1 MQKITISIDEI
12 NNNPNLDISERLA
25 NLKNKYNDKYS
36 EDDLKSLAI
45 ASIKQE
51 YELFANNRINFT
63 KEADD
68 LLEKIK
74 NGGELSNKEAFILN
88 CDDPQIISEYSKLDD
103 IKKQIKEDNA
113 ITLNDFNFLCE
124 AMKLDS
130 HTKRLLEIGYKS
142 KGLISDYSQSV
153 GKISLDDFNFLCET
167 MKLDPYMKRLLEI
180 GYKSKGLISDYSQSV
195 VKISLDDFEYLCSS
209 TGMDDEIKS
218 VLLAEFQNKGLI
230 SEFKLENSEK
240 HHK

>member
-12 NNNPNLDISERLA
+12 NNNSNLDISERIA
-25 NLKNKYNDKYS
+25 NLKNKYKDKYS

-51 YELFANNRINFT
+51 YELYANNRINFT

-88 CDDPQIISEYSKLDD
+88 CDNPQIISKYLKFDD

-153 GKISLDDFNFLCET
+153 GKISLDDF
-167 MKLDPYMKRLLEI
+167 
-180 GYKSKGLISDYSQSV
+180 
-195 VKISLDDFEYLCSS
+195 EYLCSS
-209 TGMDDEIKS
+209 AGMDDEIKS

-230 SEFKLENSEK
+230 SEFKLENNEK

>member
-12 NNNPNLDISERLA
+12 KNNPNLDISERLA
-25 NLKNKYNDKYS
+25 KLKNKYKDKYS
-36 EDDLKSLAI
+36 EDDLKSLVI

-88 CDDPQIISEYSKLDD
+88 CDDPKIISEYSKFDD
-103 IKKQIKEDNA
+103 IKNRIQDNNA
-113 ITLNDFNFLCE
+113 VTLDDFNFLCE

-142 KGLISDYSQSV
+142 KGLISDYSQNV
-153 GKISLDDFNFLCET
+153 G
-167 MKLDPYMKRLLEI
+167 
-180 GYKSKGLISDYSQSV
+180 
-195 VKISLDDFEYLCSS
+195 KISLDDFEYLCSS
-209 TGMDDEIKS
+209 AGMDDEIKS

-230 SEFKLENSEK
+230 SEFKLENNEK
-240 HHK
+240 HYK

>member
-12 NNNPNLDISERLA
+12 NNNPNLDISERIA
-25 NLKNKYNDKYS
+25 NLKNKYKDKYS

-51 YELFANNRINFT
+51 YELYANNRINFT

-88 CDDPQIISEYSKLDD
+88 CDDPQIISKYLKFDD

-153 GKISLDDFNFLCET
+153 GKISLDDF
-167 MKLDPYMKRLLEI
+167 
-180 GYKSKGLISDYSQSV
+180 
-195 VKISLDDFEYLCSS
+195 EYLCSS
-209 TGMDDEIKS
+209 AGMDDEIKS

>member
-25 NLKNKYNDKYS
+25 NLKNKYKDKYS

-88 CDDPQIISEYSKLDD
+88 CDDPQIISKYSKLDD

-153 GKISLDDFNFLCET
+153 GKISLDDF
-167 MKLDPYMKRLLEI
+167 
-180 GYKSKGLISDYSQSV
+180 
-195 VKISLDDFEYLCSS
+195 EYLCSS

-218 VLLAEFQNKGLI
+218 VLLTEFQNKGLI

-240 HHK
+240 HHKQNYKN

>member
-12 NNNPNLDISERLA
+12 NNNPNLDISERMA
-25 NLKNKYNDKYS
+25 NLKNKYKDKYS

-51 YELFANNRINFT
+51 YELYANNRINFT

-74 NGGELSNKEAFILN
+74 NGGELSNKEVFILN
-88 CDDPQIISEYSKLDD
+88 CDDPQIISKYLKFDD

-153 GKISLDDFNFLCET
+153 GKISLDDF
-167 MKLDPYMKRLLEI
+167 
-180 GYKSKGLISDYSQSV
+180 
-195 VKISLDDFEYLCSS
+195 EYLCSS
-209 TGMDDEIKS
+209 AGMDDEIKS

-230 SEFKLENSEK
+230 SKFKLENNEK

>member
-25 NLKNKYNDKYS
+25 NLKNKYKDKYS
-36 EDDLKSLAI
+36 EDDLKGIVI

-74 NGGELSNKEAFILN
+74 NGCELSNKEAFILN
-88 CDDPQIISEYSKLDD
+88 CDDPQIISEYSKFDD
-103 IKKQIKEDNA
+103 IKNRIQDNNA
-113 ITLNDFNFLCE
+113 ITLDDFNFLCE
-124 AMKLDS
+124 AMKLDP

-142 KGLISDYSQSV
+142 KGLIS
-153 GKISLDDFNFLCET
+153 
-167 MKLDPYMKRLLEI
+167 
-180 GYKSKGLISDYSQSV
+180 
-195 VKISLDDFEYLCSS
+195 
-209 TGMDDEIKS
+209 
-218 VLLAEFQNKGLI
+218 
-230 SEFKLENSEK
+230 EFKPENNK
-240 HHK
+240 KYHK

>member
-25 NLKNKYNDKYS
+25 KLKTKYKDKYS

-74 NGGELSNKEAFILN
+74 NGGELSDREAFILN
-88 CDDPQIISEYSKLDD
+88 CDDPQIISEYSKFDD
-103 IKKQIKEDNA
+103 IKNRIQDNNA
-113 ITLNDFNFLCE
+113 VTLDDFNFLCE

-130 HTKRLLEIGYKS
+130 HIKRLLEIGYKS
-142 KGLISDYSQSV
+142 KGLISDYSQNA
-153 GKISLDDFNFLCET
+153 GK
-167 MKLDPYMKRLLEI
+167 
-180 GYKSKGLISDYSQSV
+180 LI
-195 VKISLDDFEYLCSS
+195 LDDFEYLFSS
-209 TGMDDEIKS
+209 AKMDDDIKA
-218 VLLAEFQNKGLI
+218 VLLAEFKNKGLI

-240 HHK
+240 YHR

>member
-12 NNNPNLDISERLA
+12 NNNPNLDLSERLA
-25 NLKNKYNDKYS
+25 NLKNKYKDKYS

-88 CDDPQIISEYSKLDD
+88 CDDPQIISEYSKFDD

-124 AMKLDS
+124 SMKLDPYM
-130 HTKRLLEIGYKS
+130 KRLLEVGYKS

-153 GKISLDDFNFLCET
+153 GKISLDDF
-167 MKLDPYMKRLLEI
+167 
-180 GYKSKGLISDYSQSV
+180 
-195 VKISLDDFEYLCSS
+195 EYLCSS
-209 TGMDDEIKS
+209 AGMDDEIKS
-218 VLLAEFQNKGLI
+218 VVLAEFQNKGLI
-230 SEFKLENSEK
+230 SEFKPENSEK
-240 HHK
+240 YHR

>member
-63 KEADD
+63 EEADD

-153 GKISLDDFNFLCET
+153 GKISLDDF
-167 MKLDPYMKRLLEI
+167 
-180 GYKSKGLISDYSQSV
+180 
-195 VKISLDDFEYLCSS
+195 EYLCSS
-209 TGMDDEIKS
+209 AGMDDEIKS

-240 HHK
+240 HHR

>member
-1 MQKITISIDEI
+1 MQKIAISIDEI

-25 NLKNKYNDKYS
+25 NLKNKYKDKYS

-88 CDDPQIISEYSKLDD
+88 CDDPQIISKYSKFDD

-153 GKISLDDFNFLCET
+153 GKISLDDF
-167 MKLDPYMKRLLEI
+167 
-180 GYKSKGLISDYSQSV
+180 
-195 VKISLDDFEYLCSS
+195 EYLCSS

>member
-25 NLKNKYNDKYS
+25 KLKTKYKDKYS

-74 NGGELSNKEAFILN
+74 NGGELSDRDAFILN
-88 CDDPQIISEYSKLDD
+88 CDDPQIISEYSKFDD
-103 IKKQIKEDNA
+103 IKNRIQDNNA
-113 ITLNDFNFLCE
+113 VTLDDFNFLCE
-124 AMKLDS
+124 TMKLDS

-142 KGLISDYSQSV
+142 KGLISDCSQNV
-153 GKISLDDFNFLCET
+153 GKL
-167 MKLDPYMKRLLEI
+167 
-180 GYKSKGLISDYSQSV
+180 
-195 VKISLDDFEYLCSS
+195 SLDDFEYLCNSAK
-209 TGMDDEIKS
+209 MDDDIKA
-218 VLLAEFQNKGLI
+218 VLLAEFKNKGLI
-230 SEFKLENSEK
+230 SEFKPENSEK
-240 HHK
+240 HHR

>member
-1 MQKITISIDEI
+1 MQKITISIEEI

-25 NLKNKYNDKYS
+25 KLKNKYKDKYS

-74 NGGELSNKEAFILN
+74 NGGELSDRDAFILN
-88 CDDPQIISEYSKLDD
+88 CDDPQIISEYSKFDD
-103 IKKQIKEDNA
+103 IKKRIQDNNA
-113 ITLNDFNFLCE
+113 VTLDDFNFLCE
-124 AMKLDS
+124 TMKLDS

-142 KGLISDYSQSV
+142 KGLISDYSQSA
-153 GKISLDDFNFLCET
+153 GKLSLDDFNFLCET
-167 MKLDPYMKRLLEI
+167 MKLDSHTKRLLEI
-180 GYKSKGLISDYSQSV
+180 GYKSKGLISDYSQNAG
-195 VKISLDDFEYLCSS
+195 KLTLDDFEYLCSS
-209 TGMDDEIKS
+209 AKMDDDIKA
-218 VLLAEFQNKGLI
+218 VLLAEFKNKGLI
-230 SEFKLENSEK
+230 SEFKPENSEK
-240 HHK
+240 HHR

>member
-25 NLKNKYNDKYS
+25 NLKNKYKDKYS

-88 CDDPQIISEYSKLDD
+88 CDDPQIISKYSKFDD

-153 GKISLDDFNFLCET
+153 GKISLDDF
-167 MKLDPYMKRLLEI
+167 
-180 GYKSKGLISDYSQSV
+180 
-195 VKISLDDFEYLCSS
+195 EYLCSS
-209 TGMDDEIKS
+209 TGMHDEIKS

-230 SEFKLENSEK
+230 SEFKLENNEK

>member
-88 CDDPQIISEYSKLDD
+88 CDDPQIISEYSKFDD

-153 GKISLDDFNFLCET
+153 GKISLDDF
-167 MKLDPYMKRLLEI
+167 
-180 GYKSKGLISDYSQSV
+180 
-195 VKISLDDFEYLCSS
+195 EYLCSS
-209 TGMDDEIKS
+209 AGMDDEIKS
-218 VLLAEFQNKGLI
+218 VVLAEFQNKGLI
-230 SEFKLENSEK
+230 SEFKPENSEK
-240 HHK
+240 YHR

>member
-1 MQKITISIDEI
+1 MKK
-12 NNNPNLDISERLA
+12 NNPNLEISERLA
-25 NLKNKYNDKYS
+25 NLKNKYKDKYS
-36 EDDLKSLAI
+36 EDDLKGIAI

-51 YELFANNRINFT
+51 YELFANSRINFT

-88 CDDPQIISEYSKLDD
+88 CDDPQIISKYSKFDD

-153 GKISLDDFNFLCET
+153 GKISLDDF
-167 MKLDPYMKRLLEI
+167 
-180 GYKSKGLISDYSQSV
+180 
-195 VKISLDDFEYLCSS
+195 EYLCSS
-209 TGMDDEIKS
+209 AGMDDEIKS
-218 VLLAEFQNKGLI
+218 VLLAEF
-230 SEFKLENSEK
+230 
-240 HHK
+240 

>member
-12 NNNPNLDISERLA
+12 NNNPNLDISERIA
-25 NLKNKYNDKYS
+25 NLKNKYKDKYS

-51 YELFANNRINFT
+51 YELYANNRINFT

-88 CDDPQIISEYSKLDD
+88 CDDPQIISKYLKFDD

-153 GKISLDDFNFLCET
+153 GKISLDDF
-167 MKLDPYMKRLLEI
+167 
-180 GYKSKGLISDYSQSV
+180 
-195 VKISLDDFEYLCSS
+195 EYLCSS
-209 TGMDDEIKS
+209 AGMEDEIKS

-230 SEFKLENSEK
+230 SEFKPENNEK
-240 HHK
+240 HHR

>member
-12 NNNPNLDISERLA
+12 KNNPNLDISERLVK
-25 NLKNKYNDKYS
+25 LKNKYKDKYS

-88 CDDPQIISEYSKLDD
+88 CDDPQIISEYSKFDD
-103 IKKQIKEDNA
+103 IKNRIQDNNA
-113 ITLNDFNFLCE
+113 ITLDDFNFLCE
-124 AMKLDS
+124 AMKLDP

-142 KGLISDYSQSV
+142 KGLISDYSQNV
-153 GKISLDDFNFLCET
+153 G
-167 MKLDPYMKRLLEI
+167 
-180 GYKSKGLISDYSQSV
+180 
-195 VKISLDDFEYLCSS
+195 KISLDDFEYLCSS
-209 TGMDDEIKS
+209 AGMDDEIKS

-230 SEFKLENSEK
+230 SEFKLENNEK
-240 HHK
+240 HYK

>member
-12 NNNPNLDISERLA
+12 NNNPNLDISERIA
-25 NLKNKYNDKYS
+25 NLKNKYKDKYS

-51 YELFANNRINFT
+51 YELYANNRINFT

-88 CDDPQIISEYSKLDD
+88 CDDPQIISKYLKFDD

-153 GKISLDDFNFLCET
+153 GKISLDDF
-167 MKLDPYMKRLLEI
+167 
-180 GYKSKGLISDYSQSV
+180 
-195 VKISLDDFEYLCSS
+195 EYLCSS
-209 TGMDDEIKS
+209 AGMEDEIKS

-230 SEFKLENSEK
+230 SEFKLENNEK

>member
-124 AMKLDS
+124 TMKLDS

-153 GKISLDDFNFLCET
+153 G
-167 MKLDPYMKRLLEI
+167 
-180 GYKSKGLISDYSQSV
+180 
-195 VKISLDDFEYLCSS
+195 KISLDDFEYLCSS

>member
-124 AMKLDS
+124 TMKLDS

-153 GKISLDDFNFLCET
+153 GKISLDDF
-167 MKLDPYMKRLLEI
+167 
-180 GYKSKGLISDYSQSV
+180 
-195 VKISLDDFEYLCSS
+195 EYLCSS
-209 TGMDDEIKS
+209 AGMDDEIKS

>member
-1 MQKITISIDEI
+1 MQKITIGIDEI

-25 NLKNKYNDKYS
+25 KLKNKYKDKYS

-51 YELFANNRINFT
+51 YELYANNRINFT

-74 NGGELSNKEAFILN
+74 NGGELSDREAFILN
-88 CDDPQIISEYSKLDD
+88 CDDPQKISEYSKFDD
-103 IKKQIKEDNA
+103 IRKQIKEDNA
-113 ITLNDFNFLCE
+113 ITLNDFNFLID

-130 HTKRLLEIGYKS
+130 HTKRLLEIGFKS

-153 GKISLDDFNFLCET
+153 GKISLDDF
-167 MKLDPYMKRLLEI
+167 
-180 GYKSKGLISDYSQSV
+180 
-195 VKISLDDFEYLCSS
+195 EYLCGSA
-209 TGMDDEIKS
+209 GIDDEIKS
-218 VLLAEFQNKGLI
+218 VLLAEYQNYGLI
-230 SEFKLENSEK
+230 SEFKPENSEK
-240 HHK
+240 HYK

>member
-12 NNNPNLDISERLA
+12 NNNPNLDISERIA
-25 NLKNKYNDKYS
+25 NLKNKYKDKYS

-51 YELFANNRINFT
+51 YELYANNRINFT

-74 NGGELSNKEAFILN
+74 NGGELSNKEVFILN
-88 CDDPQIISEYSKLDD
+88 CDDPQIISKYLKFDD

-153 GKISLDDFNFLCET
+153 GKISLDDF
-167 MKLDPYMKRLLEI
+167 
-180 GYKSKGLISDYSQSV
+180 
-195 VKISLDDFEYLCSS
+195 EYLCSS
-209 TGMDDEIKS
+209 AKMDDEIKT
-218 VLLAEFQNKGLI
+218 VLLVKFKNKGLI
-230 SEFKLENSEK
+230 SEFKP
-240 HHK
+240 

>member
-25 NLKNKYNDKYS
+25 KLKTKYKDKYS

-74 NGGELSNKEAFILN
+74 NGGELSDRDAFILN
-88 CDDPQIISEYSKLDD
+88 CDDPQIISEYSKFDD
-103 IKKQIKEDNA
+103 IKNRIQDNNA
-113 ITLNDFNFLCE
+113 VTLDDFNFLCE
-124 AMKLDS
+124 TMKLDS

-142 KGLISDYSQSV
+142 KGLISDCSQNV
-153 GKISLDDFNFLCET
+153 GKL
-167 MKLDPYMKRLLEI
+167 
-180 GYKSKGLISDYSQSV
+180 
-195 VKISLDDFEYLCSS
+195 SLDDFEYLYNSAK
-209 TGMDDEIKS
+209 MDDDIKA
-218 VLLAEFQNKGLI
+218 VLLAEFKNKGLI
-230 SEFKLENSEK
+230 SEFKPENSEK
-240 HHK
+240 HHR

>member
-1 MQKITISIDEI
+1 MKK
-12 NNNPNLDISERLA
+12 NNPNLEISERLA
-25 NLKNKYNDKYS
+25 NLKNKYKDKYS
-36 EDDLKSLAI
+36 EDDLKGIAI

-51 YELFANNRINFT
+51 YELFANSRINFT

-88 CDDPQIISEYSKLDD
+88 CDDPQIISKYSKFDD

-124 AMKLDS
+124 AIKLDS

-153 GKISLDDFNFLCET
+153 GKISLDDF
-167 MKLDPYMKRLLEI
+167 
-180 GYKSKGLISDYSQSV
+180 
-195 VKISLDDFEYLCSS
+195 EYLCSS
-209 TGMDDEIKS
+209 AGMDDEIKS

-230 SEFKLENSEK
+230 SEFKPENSEK
-240 HHK
+240 YHR

>member
-25 NLKNKYNDKYS
+25 KLKTKYKDKYS

-74 NGGELSNKEAFILN
+74 NGGELSDRDAFILN
-88 CDDPQIISEYSKLDD
+88 CDDPQKILEYSKFDD
-103 IKKQIKEDNA
+103 IKNRIQDNNA

-124 AMKLDS
+124 AMKLDP

-142 KGLISDYSQSV
+142 KGLISDCSQNV
-153 GKISLDDFNFLCET
+153 GKL
-167 MKLDPYMKRLLEI
+167 
-180 GYKSKGLISDYSQSV
+180 
-195 VKISLDDFEYLCSS
+195 SLDDFEYLCNSAK
-209 TGMDDEIKS
+209 MDDDIKA
-218 VLLAEFQNKGLI
+218 VLLAEFKNKGLI
-230 SEFKLENSEK
+230 SEFKPENSEK
-240 HHK
+240 HHR

>member
-113 ITLNDFNFLCE
+113 ITLNNFNFLCE

-153 GKISLDDFNFLCET
+153 GKISLDDF
-167 MKLDPYMKRLLEI
+167 
-180 GYKSKGLISDYSQSV
+180 
-195 VKISLDDFEYLCSS
+195 EYLCSS
-209 TGMDDEIKS
+209 AGMDDEIKS
-218 VLLAEFQNKGLI
+218 VLLAECQNKGLI
-230 SEFKLENSEK
+230 SEFKPENNEK

>member
-25 NLKNKYNDKYS
+25 NLKNKYKDKYS

-88 CDDPQIISEYSKLDD
+88 CDDPQIISKYSKLDD

-153 GKISLDDFNFLCET
+153 GKISLDDF
-167 MKLDPYMKRLLEI
+167 
-180 GYKSKGLISDYSQSV
+180 
-195 VKISLDDFEYLCSS
+195 EYLCSS

-230 SEFKLENSEK
+230 SEFKPENSEK
-240 HHK
+240 YHR

>member
-25 NLKNKYNDKYS
+25 NLKNKYKDKYS

-63 KEADD
+63 KEADN

-88 CDDPQIISEYSKLDD
+88 CDDPQIISEYSKFDD

-153 GKISLDDFNFLCET
+153 GKISLDDF
-167 MKLDPYMKRLLEI
+167 
-180 GYKSKGLISDYSQSV
+180 
-195 VKISLDDFEYLCSS
+195 EYLCSS
-209 TGMDDEIKS
+209 AGMDDEIKS
-218 VLLAEFQNKGLI
+218 VVLAEFQNKGLI
-230 SEFKLENSEK
+230 SEFKPENSEK
-240 HHK
+240 YHR

>member
-12 NNNPNLDISERLA
+12 NNNPNLDISERIA
-25 NLKNKYNDKYS
+25 NLKNKYKDKYS
-36 EDDLKSLAI
+36 EDDLKSLSI

-51 YELFANNRINFT
+51 YELYANNRINFT

-88 CDDPQIISEYSKLDD
+88 CDDPQIISKYLKFDD

-153 GKISLDDFNFLCET
+153 GKISLDDF
-167 MKLDPYMKRLLEI
+167 
-180 GYKSKGLISDYSQSV
+180 
-195 VKISLDDFEYLCSS
+195 EYLCSS
-209 TGMDDEIKS
+209 AGMDDEIKS

-230 SEFKLENSEK
+230 SEFKLENNEK

>member
-12 NNNPNLDISERLA
+12 NNNPNLDLSERLA
-25 NLKNKYNDKYS
+25 NLKNKYKDKYS

-88 CDDPQIISEYSKLDD
+88 CDDPQIISEYSKFDD

-113 ITLNDFNFLCE
+113 IILNDFNFLCE

-153 GKISLDDFNFLCET
+153 GKISLDDF
-167 MKLDPYMKRLLEI
+167 
-180 GYKSKGLISDYSQSV
+180 
-195 VKISLDDFEYLCSS
+195 EYLCSS
-209 TGMDDEIKS
+209 AGMDDEIKS
-218 VLLAEFQNKGLI
+218 VVLAEFQNKGLI
-230 SEFKLENSEK
+230 SEFKLENNEK
-240 HHK
+240 HHR

>member
-12 NNNPNLDISERLA
+12 NNNPNLDISERIA
-25 NLKNKYNDKYS
+25 NLKNKYKDKYS

-51 YELFANNRINFT
+51 YELYANNRINFT

-88 CDDPQIISEYSKLDD
+88 CDDPQIISKYLKFDD

-153 GKISLDDFNFLCET
+153 GKISLDDF
-167 MKLDPYMKRLLEI
+167 
-180 GYKSKGLISDYSQSV
+180 
-195 VKISLDDFEYLCSS
+195 EYLCSS
-209 TGMDDEIKS
+209 AGMDDEIKS

-230 SEFKLENSEK
+230 SEFKLENNEK
-240 HHK
+240 HHI

>member
-12 NNNPNLDISERLA
+12 NNNPNLDISERIA
-25 NLKNKYNDKYS
+25 NLKNKYKDKYS

-51 YELFANNRINFT
+51 YELYANNRINFT

-88 CDDPQIISEYSKLDD
+88 CDDPQIISKYSKFDD

-153 GKISLDDFNFLCET
+153 GKISLDDF
-167 MKLDPYMKRLLEI
+167 
-180 GYKSKGLISDYSQSV
+180 
-195 VKISLDDFEYLCSS
+195 EYLCSS
-209 TGMDDEIKS
+209 AGMDDEIKS

-230 SEFKLENSEK
+230 SEFKPENSEK
-240 HHK
+240 YHR

>member
-25 NLKNKYNDKYS
+25 NLKNKYKDKYS

-88 CDDPQIISEYSKLDD
+88 CDDPQIISKYSKLDD

-153 GKISLDDFNFLCET
+153 GKISLDDF
-167 MKLDPYMKRLLEI
+167 
-180 GYKSKGLISDYSQSV
+180 
-195 VKISLDDFEYLCSS
+195 EYLCSS
-209 TGMDDEIKS
+209 AGMDDEIKS

-230 SEFKLENSEK
+230 SEFKPENSEK
-240 HHK
+240 YHR

>member
-25 NLKNKYNDKYS
+25 NLKNKYKDKYS
-36 EDDLKSLAI
+36 EDNLKGIAI

-51 YELFANNRINFT
+51 YELFANSRINFT

-88 CDDPQIISEYSKLDD
+88 CDDPQIISKYSKFDD

-153 GKISLDDFNFLCET
+153 GKISLDDF
-167 MKLDPYMKRLLEI
+167 
-180 GYKSKGLISDYSQSV
+180 
-195 VKISLDDFEYLCSS
+195 EYLCSS
-209 TGMDDEIKS
+209 AKMDDEIKT

-230 SEFKLENSEK
+230 SEFKPENNEK
-240 HHK
+240 HHR

>member
-12 NNNPNLDISERLA
+12 NNNPNLDISERIA
-25 NLKNKYNDKYS
+25 NLKNKYKDKYS

-51 YELFANNRINFT
+51 YELYANNRINFT

-88 CDDPQIISEYSKLDD
+88 CDDPQIISKYLKFDD

-153 GKISLDDFNFLCET
+153 GKISLDDF
-167 MKLDPYMKRLLEI
+167 
-180 GYKSKGLISDYSQSV
+180 
-195 VKISLDDFEYLCSS
+195 EYLCSS
-209 TGMDDEIKS
+209 AGMDDEIKS

-230 SEFKLENSEK
+230 SEFKPKNSEK
-240 HHK
+240 YHR

>member
-12 NNNPNLDISERLA
+12 TNNPNLDISERIA
-25 NLKNKYNDKYS
+25 NLKNKYKDKYS

-51 YELFANNRINFT
+51 YELYANNRINFT

-88 CDDPQIISEYSKLDD
+88 CDDPQIISKYLKFDD

-153 GKISLDDFNFLCET
+153 GKISLDDF
-167 MKLDPYMKRLLEI
+167 
-180 GYKSKGLISDYSQSV
+180 
-195 VKISLDDFEYLCSS
+195 EYLCSS
-209 TGMDDEIKS
+209 AGMDDEIKS

-230 SEFKLENSEK
+230 SEFKLENNEK